1 MILFLSFL
9 AKVQCELFAVIELA
23 REPTANPRFSLPVVG
38 THKRDLDDI
47 SEKGVQQELA
57 LGQFIKQRYGK
68 IVLENF
74 NENATYFVKNRKSAV
89 AALNY
94 QIQGIFSNSLK
105 LKPKPKDYTIDE
117 LMLSPE
123 IYCQRLASLLKNNF
137 LIFESHPLYI
147 NLTKYSH
154 ELQPLIGNI
163 SVPQVYSLGDFIISY
178 REQGLTLP
186 FNLSNECCLLVIE
199 IYHKYHEW
207 LLYGS
212 IEQGKLGF
220 TDLALSITDY
230 LKRILRPIK
239 SQRFLPI
246 MMDEGQF
253 LAFLHFLGLDFA
265 PKPPAAAIFIEIHK
279 YSDRFTFRIFYEN
292 KYVESE
298 AFGLEHNVEYLI
310 DFFNSRVFVG
320 GVKRVCKIVKGSTK
334 ESMTWRYWT
343 AGAIGVLLFVM
354 AAYWKKIEPWVIGK
368 KIEEVKKE

>member
-9 AKVQCELFAVIELA
+9 AQVHCELFAVIELA
-23 REPTANPRFSLPVVG
+23 REPTTNPRFSLPIIE
-38 THKRDLDDI
+38 THKENLGDI
-47 SEKGVQQELA
+47 SEKGIQQELS
-57 LGQFIKQRYGK
+57 LGQFINQRYGN
-68 IVLENF
+68 IILETF
-74 NENATYFVKNRKSAV
+74 NENATYFVKNRKSAI

-94 QIQGIFSNSLK
+94 QIQGIFSNKLK
-105 LKPKPKDYTIDE
+105 LKPKPKDYTKDE

-123 IYCQRLASLLKNNF
+123 IHCQRLVSLLKSNF
-137 LIFESHPLYI
+137 LIFESHPLYT
-147 NLTKYSH
+147 NLTQYSY
-154 ELQPLIGNI
+154 ELEPLIGNI
-163 SVPQVYSLGDFIISY
+163 SVLQVYFLGDFILSY
-178 REQGLTLP
+178 TEQGLILP
-186 FNLSNECCLLVIE
+186 FILSKECQKLVIE

-230 LKRILRPIK
+230 LKRLLRPIK

-253 LAFLHFLGLDFA
+253 LAFLHFLGLDFT

-279 YSDRFTFRIFYEN
+279 YSDRTTFRIFYEN
-292 KYVESE
+292 QYVESDT
-298 AFGLEHNVEYLI
+298 FGLEHNVDFLI

-320 GVKRVCKIVKGSTK
+320 GAKRICNIVKGSIK

-343 AGAIGVLLFVM
+343 AGAIGVLLFIM
-354 AAYWKKIEPWVIGK
+354 AAYWRRIEPWIIGK
-368 KIEEVKKE
+368 KIEEAKKE